1 MMAYGLRQSKAM
13 LVRLLIVALL
23 GSMSACALIHEDGK
37 PAARITPDQVRLAD
51 DIHLARDGWPDACW
65 WQRYHDPQLDALIE
79 FALKQAPDILVAR
92 SRVDQARSQLA
103 LIQAD
108 SWPQVTALGAVD
120 RERVSANGFLRPF
133 ALDDPSL
140 GGQGPWYT
148 EGTVGVLGSY
158 AVDLWGKQRDMVRA
172 TIGMRNAKQAEAA
185 TVEIEISADVARLYF
200 DMQADMQKRDLL
212 QQASHIQ
219 ASVVAAHEARAAR
232 GLEASTTGA
241 TARATL
247 LQMEEQ
253 ITLAQT
259 EIRQL
264 REILRALIGAGAD
277 NLPPIDAR
285 PLPSED
291 DALPRTLSFQLLARR
306 PDLQAMQW
314 YVQASFD
321 QVEAAKAA
329 FYPDFDIK
337 AFFGV
342 DSLFMSALWH
352 HASQQINLIP
362 GLTLPIFDGGRLNAN
377 LQNARNAGNTLIEQ
391 YNQAVL
397 NAVRDVATAGNQ
409 VQGLDRQVTLQRQRL
424 AQNQIEA
431 DDAVARYRRGL
442 TSQVSASA
450 AELPVL
456 AQQAELVEIRGHRLD
471 AEVALIK
478 ALGGGYGV
486 PAKDE

>member
-1 MMAYGLRQSKAM
+1 MRLSKTM
-13 LVRLLIVALL
+13 LVHILAVALL
-23 GSMSACALIHEDGK
+23 GSVSACALIHVNDG
-37 PAARITPDQVRLAD
+37 PAAQIRPDQIRLAD
-51 DIHLARDGWPDACW
+51 DIHLARDGWPEARW

-79 FALKQAPDILVAR
+79 LALRQAPDMLIAR
-92 SRVDQARSQLA
+92 ARLAQARSEVA

-108 SWPQVTALGAVD
+108 SGLQATALGAVD

-172 TIGMRNAKQAEAA
+172 AIGTRNAKRAEEAA
-185 TVEIEISADVARLYF
+185 VEIEIGTDVARLYF
-200 DMQADMQKRDLL
+200 DMQTDLQKCELL
-212 QQASHIQ
+212 RQARQIQ
-219 ASVVAAHEARAAR
+219 ASVVAAHDARAAR
-232 GLEASTTGA
+232 ELESSTAGA

-247 LQMEEQ
+247 LQMDQQ

-264 REILRALIGAGAD
+264 RETLRALIGVGAD
-277 NLPPIDAR
+277 DLPRIDAR
-285 PLPSED
+285 PLPAVD
-291 DALPRTLSFQLLARR
+291 DALPHTLSFQLLARR
-306 PDLQAMQW
+306 PDLQAMHW
-314 YVQASFD
+314 YIQASFD
-321 QVEAAKAA
+321 RVDAAKAA

-362 GLTLPIFDGGRLNAN
+362 GLSLPIFDGGRLNAN

-409 VQGLDRQVTLQRQRL
+409 LQGLDRQSALQGMRLTQSQAQAADTL
-424 AQNQIEA
+424 AH
-431 DDAVARYRRGL
+431 YRRGL
-442 TSQVSASA
+442 ASQVDAAAAS
-450 AELPVL
+450 LPVL
-456 AQQAELVEIRGHRLD
+456 AQQAGLVEIRGHRLG
-471 AEVALIK
+471 AEIALIK

-486 PAKDE
+486 PANDE